1 MSGAIEMAAGAV
13 PLPAQPIQ
21 NNAHASDVHRERSV
35 ESYKDAPVEDV
46 SVERVQRV
54 MMAENEPTV
63 AREEPPSDT
72 PLTQIDIL
80 A

>member
-13 PLPAQPIQ
+13 PLPAQPVQ
-21 NNAHASDVHRERSV
+21 NNTSNVHRERSV

-46 SVERVQRV
+46 SAERVQRV
-54 MMAENEPTV
+54 MMAENEATV
-63 AREEPPSDT
+63 VREEPPSDT